1 MSDKQLY
8 NISDKEIK
16 EMEDATE
23 NLKLRAI
30 DKHSVDVEVM
40 TALNISIKQYLRRFG
55 KESNLYEPLTD
66 VSEQIRKNI
75 DATFK
80 HMEMI

>member
-1 MSDKQLY
+1 MSDKILY

-23 NLKLRAI
+23 GLKIRAI
-30 DKHSVDVEVM
+30 KKNSEDVEVM

-55 KESNLYEPLTD
+55 KESNLHEKLTD
-66 VSEQIRKNI
+66 VFEQVQKNI
-75 DATFK
+75 YATIK
-80 HMEMI
+80 HMDNI